1 MTSEKLHDA
10 LSLLPADLV
19 AETDVLRTQ
28 AKKPQVHWQR
38 WAAMAACLAV
48 VLLAGTMFS
57 RLFGPKGSSKTAA
70 AVDKAPM
77 SIAEAAD
84 QKNAAPNFDAIEEA
98 APADGG
104 HTHAPAG
111 EPETTDGTEDGYCGN
126 TSATVMLDG
135 SAYTLSGSDAVTLTA
150 ILENLDYTSDD
161 ICSCSAE
168 FTVETEVSTEYEVNL
183 TEYFVRCDAGQAAL
197 TPKAG
202 GRHPG
207 DRRAAG
213 RIIPLFPRNISPIMF
228 NLRKSRQ

>member
-10 LSLLPADLV
+10 LNLLPADLV
-19 AETDVLRTQ
+19 AGTDALRTKP
-28 AKKPQVHWQR
+28 KKHQVHWQR

-57 RLFGPKGSSKTAA
+57 HLFGRMGSSKTAA

-111 EPETTDGTEDGYCGN
+111 EPEATGGTEDGYCGN
-126 TSATVMLDG
+126 TSATVTLDG
-135 SAYTLSGSDAVTLTA
+135 SAHTISGSDAVTLTA
-150 ILENLDYTSDD
+150 ILENLDYDPQSV
-161 ICSCSAE
+161 CNCLVE
-168 FTVETEVSTEYEVNL
+168 FTVETEVGTEYEVNL
-183 TEYFVRCDAGQAAL
+183 TDYFARCDAGQAAL
-197 TPKAG
+197 T
-202 GRHPG
+202 
-207 DRRAAG
+207 
-213 RIIPLFPRNISPIMF
+213 
-228 NLRKSRQ
+228 RKQADAIREIVQRLGE

>member
-10 LSLLPADLV
+10 LNLLPADLV
-19 AETDVLRTQ
+19 TETDALRTQ
-28 AKKPQVHWQR
+28 AKKPQVHWQH

-57 RLFGPKGSSKTAA
+57 RLFGPKGSSKTTA

-111 EPETTDGTEDGYCGN
+111 EPESANDTEDGYCGN
-126 TSATVMLDG
+126 TSATVTLDG
-135 SAYTLSGSDAVTLTA
+135 SAYTLSGSDAITLTA
-150 ILENLDYTSDD
+150 ILENLDYTSDN
-161 ICSCSAE
+161 ICSCSTE
-168 FTVETEVSTEYEVNL
+168 FTVETEVGTEYEINL
-183 TEYFVRCDAGQAAL
+183 TEYFARCDTWQAAL
-197 TPKAG
+197 TQKQADAIREIVQRLG
-202 GRHPG
+202 E
-207 DRRAAG
+207 
-213 RIIPLFPRNISPIMF
+213 
-228 NLRKSRQ
+228 

>member
-1 MTSEKLHDA
+1 MTSEKFHDA

-19 AETDVLRTQ
+19 AETDALRTQ

-57 RLFGPKGSSKTAA
+57 RLFGPKGSSKTTA
-70 AVDKAPM
+70 AVDQFQM
-77 SIAEAAD
+77 FVAEAPD
-84 QKNAAPNFDAIEEA
+84 RENAAPNFDAIEEA

-104 HTHAPAG
+104 HTHAPAD
-111 EPETTDGTEDGYCGN
+111 EPETTGGTEDGYCGN

-161 ICSCSAE
+161 ICSCSTE
-168 FTVETEVSTEYEVNL
+168 FTVETEVGTEYEINL
-183 TEYFVRCDAGQAAL
+183 TEYFARCDTWQAAL
-197 TPKAG
+197 TQKQADAIREIVERLG
-202 GRHPG
+202 E
-207 DRRAAG
+207 
-213 RIIPLFPRNISPIMF
+213 
-228 NLRKSRQ
+228 

>member
-1 MTSEKLHDA
+1 MTTEKLHDA
-10 LSLLPADLV
+10 LNLLPADLV
-19 AETDVLRTQ
+19 AGTDALRTKP
-28 AKKPQVHWQR
+28 KKPQVHWQR

-111 EPETTDGTEDGYCGN
+111 EPETTGGTEDGYCGN
-126 TSATVMLDG
+126 TSATVTLDG
-135 SAYTLSGSDAVTLTA
+135 SAYTLSGSDAVTLTD
-150 ILENLDYTSDD
+150 ILESLDYAPQAV
-161 ICSCSAE
+161 CNCLAE
-168 FTVETEVSTEYEVNL
+168 FTVETEVGTEYEVNL
-183 TEYFVRCDAGQAAL
+183 TEYFARCDAGQAAL
-197 TPKAG
+197 TQKQADAIREIVQRLG
-202 GRHPG
+202 E
-207 DRRAAG
+207 
-213 RIIPLFPRNISPIMF
+213 
-228 NLRKSRQ
+228 

>member
-10 LSLLPADLV
+10 LNLLPADLV
-19 AETDVLRTQ
+19 AETDALRTQ

-57 RLFGPKGSSKTAA
+57 RLFGPKGSSKTTA
-70 AVDKAPM
+70 AVDQFQM
-77 SIAEAAD
+77 FVAEAPD
-84 QKNAAPNFDAIEEA
+84 RENAAPNFDAIEEA

-104 HTHAPAG
+104 HTHVSAD
-111 EPETTDGTEDGYCGN
+111 EPETTGGTEDGYCGN
-126 TSATVMLDG
+126 TSATVTLGG

-168 FTVETEVSTEYEVNL
+168 FTVETEIGTEYEVNL
-183 TEYFVRCDAGQAAL
+183 TEYFARCDAGQAAL
-197 TPKAG
+197 TQKQADAIREIVQRLG
-202 GRHPG
+202 E
-207 DRRAAG
+207 
-213 RIIPLFPRNISPIMF
+213 
-228 NLRKSRQ
+228 